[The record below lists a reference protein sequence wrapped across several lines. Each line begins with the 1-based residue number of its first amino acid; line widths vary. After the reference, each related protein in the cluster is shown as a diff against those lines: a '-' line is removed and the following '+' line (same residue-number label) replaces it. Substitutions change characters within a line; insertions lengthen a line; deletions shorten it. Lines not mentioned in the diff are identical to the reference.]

1 MIWDNRFLLFL
12 LPAILLSAWA
22 QANVN
27 HTFDRFSK
35 VLTPFGLTGAS
46 AARRILD
53 ANGLYGVRI
62 EMIRGK
68 LNDHYDPTK
77 NVIRL
82 SAPVFNG
89 ASVSSV
95 GVAAHEAGHAVQYA
109 VGYSPIRFRS
119 AIIPATRFGSAL
131 SAPLIVVG
139 LFLSSASFVFVGII
153 LFSLAVL
160 FQLITLP
167 VEFDASM
174 RALRALE
181 ENGIL
186 SGQALDGARRV
197 LRAAAL
203 TYLAAMLISLLYLLQ
218 YVMMFMGMRRK
229 D

>member
-1 MIWDNRFLLFL
+1 MLFGPYL
-12 LPAILLSAWA
+12 IFILPAVLLSAWA

-27 HTFDRFSK
+27 GTFNRFSR
-35 VLTPFGLTGAS
+35 VLSPYGLTGAS

-53 ANGLYGVRI
+53 ANGLYNVRI

-68 LNDHYDPTK
+68 LSDHYDPVK

-82 SAPVFNG
+82 SEQVFNG

-109 VGYSPIRFRS
+109 TGYAPIRFRS
-119 AIIPATRFGSAL
+119 TIIPVTRFGSAL
-131 SAPLIVVG
+131 AAPLIIIG
-139 LFLSSASFVFVGII
+139 FLLSSASFVFIGII

-160 FQLITLP
+160 FQLVTLP
-167 VEFDASM
+167 VEFNASS
-174 RALRALE
+174 RAVEALE
-181 ENGIL
+181 KNGIL
-186 SGQALDGARRV
+186 SGESLDGARRV

-203 TYLAAMLISLLYLLQ
+203 TYLAAMLVSLVYLLQ
-218 YVMMFMGMRRK
+218 YLLMFAGMRRR